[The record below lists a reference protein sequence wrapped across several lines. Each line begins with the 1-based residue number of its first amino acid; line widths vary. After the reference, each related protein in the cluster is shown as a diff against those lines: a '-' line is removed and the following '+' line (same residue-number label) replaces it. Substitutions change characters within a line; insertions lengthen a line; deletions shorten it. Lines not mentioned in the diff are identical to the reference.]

1 MKEDQQDAQGHHIA
15 YGELIDGEEA
25 LIDCTV
31 VGELIADGML
41 IDKPAN
47 KQACKE
53 SAHRQLICAVM
64 KSQKSSSDMP
74 KRVSPSTAPI
84 DSEQK
89 TAISEQT
96 TVRTHAAFF
105 LPMFSSSVKKAVP
118 ISCIEMVDVRAANT
132 SSA

>member
-1 MKEDQQDAQGHHIA
+1 MKEDQQDAQGHYIA

-53 SAHRQLICAVM
+53 SAHRQHDLCRDEVAEVE
-64 KSQKSSSDMP
+64 Q
-74 KRVSPSTAPI
+74 RHAEEGQPI
-84 DSEQK
+84 DGSHRQ
-89 TAISEQT
+89 
-96 TVRTHAAFF
+96 RT
-105 LPMFSSSVKKAVP
+105 
-118 ISCIEMVDVRAANT
+118 EDGNQ
-132 SSA
+132 